1 MKLRA
6 AILGASGY
14 TGAELLRFLIHHPN
28 VEIVTLTG
36 ESKAG
41 MTMGDVFAHLSFY
54 NLPKL
59 IKTDDVDWSALD
71 IVFCALPHATTQ
83 RVIHAAFKSNPSLRI
98 IDLSADF
105 RLRDVSAYSKWY
117 GHDHFAPDLQAEAV
131 YGLTEH
137 YRHDI
142 QRARLVANPGCYT
155 TASILP
161 LLPLLKGELIETD
174 NIIIDAKSGA
184 TGVGRAAKEASL
196 FTEVSEGF
204 HAYGVGHH
212 RHMAELDQEF
222 SIAARHDV
230 TVSFTP
236 HLLPI
241 NRGILA
247 TIYIKLK
254 AGYTSEQGYDHLQK
268 AYDGEDFVKMLP
280 FGQLPA
286 TRAVRGSNL
295 CAIGMTKDRHDN
307 RLILVSVLDN
317 LVKGA
322 AGQAIQNM
330 NVMFGFDE
338 TTGLAL
344 VPMFP

>member
-1 MKLRA
+1 MKLRT

-28 VEIVTLTG
+28 IDIVALTG

-41 MTMGDVFAHLSFY
+41 LKMGEVFPHLSFY
-54 NLPKL
+54 DLPTL
-59 IKTDDVDWSALD
+59 IKTDDVDWSTLD
-71 IVFCALPHATTQ
+71 VVFCALPHATTQ
-83 RVIHAAFKSNPSLRI
+83 RVIYKAFASNPALRI

-105 RLRDVSAYSKWY
+105 RLRDISAYASWY
-117 GHDHFAPDLQAEAV
+117 GHEHFAPDLQAEAV
-131 YGLTEH
+131 YGLTEQ
-137 YRHDI
+137 YRSDI

-155 TASILP
+155 TTSILP
-161 LLPLLKGELIETD
+161 LLPLFKAGLIETD
-174 NIIIDAKSGA
+174 NVIIDAKSGA
-184 TGVGRAAKEASL
+184 TGAGRAAKEASL

-222 SIAARHDV
+222 SIAAKQDV
-230 TVSFTP
+230 KVCFTP

-247 TIYIKLK
+247 TIYVKLQ
-254 AGYTSEQGYDHLQK
+254 AGYKAEDAYEQLEA
-268 AYDGEDFVKMLP
+268 AYEGEVFVKVLP
-280 FGQLPA
+280 FGQIPA
-286 TRAVRGSNL
+286 TRSVRGSNM
-295 CAIGMTKDRHDN
+295 CAIGLTKDRQDK

-330 NVMFGFDE
+330 NAMYGLDE
-338 TTGLAL
+338 TTGLKF
-344 VPMFP
+344 VPLFP